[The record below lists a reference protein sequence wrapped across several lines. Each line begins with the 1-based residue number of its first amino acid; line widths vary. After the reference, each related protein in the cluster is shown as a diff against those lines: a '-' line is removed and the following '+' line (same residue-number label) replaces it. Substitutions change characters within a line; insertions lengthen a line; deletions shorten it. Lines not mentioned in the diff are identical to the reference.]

1 MRHEG
6 LTTESEKMIKKLNE
20 QEDIKKMFKD
30 DVV

>member
-6 LTTESEKMIKKLNE
+6 LITEIDKMDKKLSE